1 MASLGKFRYYS
12 TTTPQLDATFGYPI
26 FQAPPNKAL
35 KVTAL
40 AVFNG
45 TNSANTEINVAILP
59 TKTSSLIDGSYSILD
74 NQVFVLGLINA
85 SVTGSTVVNPLT
97 FAGLPTK
104 GQFTEIIVP
113 PGAMLLAFAPTVN
126 LNGTMEYRA
135 IAYECSVENY

>member
-12 TTTPQLDATFGYPI
+12 TTAPQLDAAFGYPI
-26 FQAPPNKAL
+26 FQAPADKAV

-59 TKTSSLIDGSYSILD
+59 TQTSSLIDGSYSILD

-113 PGAMLLAFAPTVN
+113 PGAMLLAYAPTVN